1 MAIITYTDL
10 ERYMGRTFSAAEQ
23 TAASTIIG
31 FLERELSTIIG
42 RPLSPLQVTEEVHW
56 LEVGQRQVFL
66 RKAPVASVSS
76 FSLGFR
82 GYETVQDAA
91 NYDVKPW
98 GIDNIWIGSVGY
110 RAIVTYVG
118 GLSNTNAASLE
129 RIMYSASVRE
139 MSQFLI
145 DAQGLNTLTVE
156 GTTYK
161 IAENGVGGFTLEER
175 KFADNFKR
183 YIVR

>member
-1 MAIITYTDL
+1 MAILTYTDL
-10 ERYMGRTFSAAEQ
+10 ERYMGRTFTPTER
-23 TAASTIIG
+23 TAATTIIG

-42 RPLSPLQVTEEVHW
+42 RPLSPTQVNEEVHW
-56 LEVGQRQVFL
+56 LEVGQRQIFL
-66 RKAPVASVSS
+66 RKGPVISVSS
-76 FSLGFR
+76 FMLGFK
-82 GYETVQDAA
+82 GNETEQDDT
-91 NYDVKPW
+91 NYDVKSW
-98 GIDNIWIGSVGY
+98 GIDNIWIGSTGY
-110 RAIVTYVG
+110 KAIVSYIG
-118 GLSNTNAASLE
+118 GLSNTDAAALE

-183 YIVR
+183 YILR